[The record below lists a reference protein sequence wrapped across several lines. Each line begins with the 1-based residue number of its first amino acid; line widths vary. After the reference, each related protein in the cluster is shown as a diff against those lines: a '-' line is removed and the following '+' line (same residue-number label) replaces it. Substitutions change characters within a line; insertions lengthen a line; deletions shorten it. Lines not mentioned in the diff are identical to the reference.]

1 MASFDFDQAEGLRR
15 MLAGPRPRVITF
27 VSAASQAEKNAMLV
41 NLGASLA
48 NTVHDVLL
56 LDAQK
61 AGSGIAS
68 RLRAGRGA
76 TLQDACKRSRALT
89 DAVQDTEQGFHVAS
103 FGQFTQRSDI
113 SSDKGSRL
121 DDAFGSLAKEMD
133 VMLVDAELDAGGE
146 FPIAAFASGEIVVHV
161 SADAASIKSGYSLVK
176 QLNAKLGKRPYGIL
190 VTGAS
195 DKEAQRVFANMAQ
208 AASRYLAVQLH
219 SIGSVPA
226 DEHLVQAARLGRTVV
241 DAFPL
246 ANASVAFRSLAGR
259 FASSAAAGA

>member
-1 MASFDFDQAEGLRR
+1 LANFDFDQAEGLRR

-27 VSAASQAEKNAMLV
+27 LSAATQAEKNAMLV

-56 LDAQK
+56 IDAQK

-76 TLQDACKRSRALT
+76 ALQDVCQRKRSVK
-89 DAVQDTEQGFHVAS
+89 DAVQETEQGFRVAS
-103 FGQFTQRSDI
+103 FGQFASRADI
-113 SSDKGSRL
+113 SSDKASKL
-121 DDAFGSLAKEMD
+121 QESFALLAKEMD
-133 VMLVDAELDAGGE
+133 VMLVDAELDPQGE
-146 FPIAAFASGEIVVHV
+146 FPLASFASGEIVVHV
-161 SADAASIKSGYSLVK
+161 SADAAAIKSGYALVK

-195 DKEAQRVFANMAQ
+195 EKEAQRVFANMAQ

-219 SIGSVPA
+219 SIGCIPA

-246 ANASVAFRSLAGR
+246 AHASVAFRSLAGR
-259 FASSAAAGA
+259 FASNAAVVA

>member
-56 LDAQK
+56 LDGQK

-68 RLRAGRGA
+68 RLRAGRGV
-76 TLQDACKRSRALT
+76 TLQDACKRHRAAS
-89 DAVQDTEQGFHVAS
+89 DAVQETEQGFRVAS
-103 FGQFTQRSDI
+103 FGQFTLRSDI
-113 SSDKGSRL
+113 AADKAGAL

-133 VMLVDAELDAGGE
+133 VMLVDAELDGAGE
-146 FPIAAFASGEIVVHV
+146 FAITSFASGEIVVHV
-161 SADAASIKSGYSLVK
+161 STDAAAIKAGYALVK
-176 QLNAKLGKRPYGIL
+176 QLNAKLGKRPYGLL

-195 DKEAQRVFANMAQ
+195 EKQAQRVFANMAQ
-208 AASRYLAVQLH
+208 AASRYLAVQLQFVGC
-219 SIGSVPA
+219 IPA

-259 FASSAAAGA
+259 FASNAALGA

>member
-61 AGSGIAS
+61 TGSGIAS
-68 RLRAGRGA
+68 RLRAGRGV
-76 TLQDACKRSRALT
+76 TLQDVCQRKRALQ
-89 DAVQDTEQGFHVAS
+89 DAVHETDQGFRVAS
-103 FGQFTQRSDI
+103 FGQFTQRATGD
-113 SSDKGSRL
+113 SRKEEKL

-133 VMLVDAELDAGGE
+133 VMLVDAELDENGE
-146 FPIAAFASGEIVVHV
+146 FPIASFASGEIVMQV
-161 SADAASIKSGYSLVK
+161 SADAASIKSAYALVK

-190 VTGAS
+190 VTGTS
-195 DKEAQRVFANMAQ
+195 EKGAQRVYANMAQ
-208 AASRYLAVQLH
+208 AASRYLAVQLQF
-219 SIGSVPA
+219 IGFIPA
-226 DEHLVQAARLGRTVV
+226 DEHLVQAARLGRTVI
-241 DAFPL
+241 DAFPM
-246 ANASVAFRSLAGR
+246 AHASVAFRSLAGR
-259 FASSAAAGA
+259 FASSAAVMA

>member
-41 NLGASLA
+41 NLGATLA
-48 NTVHDVLL
+48 STVNDVLL
-56 LDAQK
+56 LDAQA

-76 TLQDACKRSRALT
+76 TLQDICQRKRTLS
-89 DAVQDTEQGFHVAS
+89 DAVQETEQGFRVAS
-103 FGQFTQRSDI
+103 FGQFTQRSAI
-113 SSDKGSRL
+113 SEEKGNKL
-121 DDAFGSLAKEMD
+121 DDAFGCLAKEMD

-146 FPIAAFASGEIVVHV
+146 FPIASFSSGEIVVQV
-161 SADAASIKSGYSLVK
+161 AADAGSIKSAYALVK

-195 DKEAQRVFANMAQ
+195 EKEAQRVYANMAQ

-241 DAFPL
+241 DAFPM

-259 FASSAAAGA
+259 FVSSAAVVA

>member
-1 MASFDFDQAEGLRR
+1 MANFDFDQAEGLRR

-48 NTVHDVLL
+48 KTVSDVLL
-56 LDAQK
+56 MDAQK

-76 TLQDACKRSRALT
+76 TLQDVCQRKRTLH
-89 DAVQDTEQGFHVAS
+89 DAVQETDQGFRVAS
-103 FGQFTQRSDI
+103 FGQFALRSDI
-113 SSDKGSRL
+113 PAEKGNKL
-121 DDAFGSLAKEMD
+121 NDAFTVLAKEND
-133 VMLVDAELDAGGE
+133 VMLVDAELDGDGE
-146 FPIAAFASGEIVVHV
+146 FPITSFASGEIVIHV
-161 SADAASIKSGYSLVK
+161 SAGAASIKSGYALVK
-176 QLNAKLGKRPYGIL
+176 QLNARLGKRPYGVLI
-190 VTGAS
+190 TGAS
-195 DKEAQRVFANMAQ
+195 EKEAQRIFANMAQ
-208 AASRYLAVQLH
+208 AASRYLAVPLH
-219 SIGSVPA
+219 SIGCIPA

-259 FASSAAAGA
+259 FASNAAAGA

>member
-1 MASFDFDQAEGLRR
+1 LASFDFDQAEGLRR

-48 NTVHDVLL
+48 NTVHDTLL

-61 AGSGIAS
+61 SASGIAS

-76 TLQDACKRSRALT
+76 TLQDACKRNRALS
-89 DAVQDTEQGFHVAS
+89 DAVQDTDQGFRVSS
-103 FGQFTQRSDI
+103 FGQFTLRSEI
-113 SSDKGSRL
+113 AAEKAGKL
-121 DDAFGSLAKEMD
+121 DAAFAALAKEMD
-133 VMLVDAELDAGGE
+133 VMLVDAELDAQGE
-146 FPIAAFASGEIVVHV
+146 FAIAAFASGEIVVHV
-161 SADAASIKSGYSLVK
+161 SADAAAIKSGYALVK
-176 QLNAKLGKRPYGIL
+176 QLNAKLGKRSYGVL

-195 DKEAQRVFANMAQ
+195 EKQAQRVFANMAQ
-208 AASRYLAVQLH
+208 AATRYLAVQLQFVGC
-219 SIGSVPA
+219 IPA

-259 FASSAAAGA
+259 FASQAAVGA